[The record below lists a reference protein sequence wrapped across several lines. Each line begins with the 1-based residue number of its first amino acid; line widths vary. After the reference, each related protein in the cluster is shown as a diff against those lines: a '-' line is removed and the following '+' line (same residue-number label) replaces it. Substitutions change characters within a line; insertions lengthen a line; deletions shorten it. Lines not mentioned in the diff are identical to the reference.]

1 MRRDT
6 IFYKLFQTNPT
17 LLFDLLGTAPT
28 HAAQYRFDSVAVKE
42 AKFEIDGVF
51 LPPEDQPPATV
62 YFCEVQFQR
71 DEQLY
76 ERLFG
81 ESFLYFYRQ
90 RSRFTDWQAVII
102 YPTRTI
108 EQSATSPYEDLLHGS
123 RVHRIYLD
131 ELGDLE
137 DLPLGVAL
145 MVLTILDEAIIPQAA
160 RNLLTRSSQ
169 TELPERDRR
178 GIMEM
183 ITTILA
189 YKFTHLS
196 RREVEAMLGITLQET
211 RFYQEAKEEGREE
224 GREEG
229 IQTGLQTGR
238 QEGLQTGRQE
248 ECRSLVLRLL
258 TRRFGTLPEGISAT
272 LETRSLS
279 NLEALAEAL
288 LDFTTIADLQ
298 TWLQNHPGDR

>member
-1 MRRDT
+1 M
-6 IFYKLFQTNPT
+6 ICY
-17 LLFDLLGTAPT
+17 
-28 HAAQYRFDSVAVKE
+28 HAAQYRFYSVAVKE

-90 RSRFTDWQAVII
+90 RQRFTDWQAVIV

-108 EQSATSPYEDLLHGS
+108 EQSAISPYEDLLHGS
-123 RVHRIYLD
+123 RVHRVYLD
-131 ELGDLE
+131 ELGELE

-145 MVLTILDEAIIPQAA
+145 MVLTILDDATIPQAA

-178 GIMEM
+178 GIMEI

-224 GREEG
+224 G
-229 IQTGLQTGR
+229 QQK
-238 QEGLQTGRQE
+238 

-258 TRRFGTLPEGISAT
+258 TRRLGTLPEGISAT
-272 LETRSLS
+272 LEARSLS

-298 TWLQNHPGDR
+298 TWLQDHPSDR